1 MDLEKEE
8 FEIKNKATKIASYNL
23 ELYIYPIHME
33 HHSVIY
39 MNFIL

>member
-1 MDLEKEE
+1 MDLVKEE
-8 FEIKNKATKIASYNL
+8 FETKNKATKIAFYNL
-23 ELYIYPIHME
+23 EYIYYPIHME

>member
-8 FEIKNKATKIASYNL
+8 FETKNKATKIAFYNL
-23 ELYIYPIHME
+23 EYIYPIHME

-39 MNFIL
+39 MNFTL